1 MSNLI
6 PERRVNKNGVAVT
19 KHVRGQ
25 AKSSSNKTPPPAP
38 ALQGETAAA
47 KSKLRPNQLQQ
58 RERSFSP
65 LENDADRL
73 LIQGRT
79 GMFTF
84 TASDKEIYDVMSVT
98 RAGDAM
104 ALLEIGVRTS
114 DEALDILAR
123 NGLEHRQQDR
133 SAIMQEL
140 LKRNIAPEKTTKA
153 FSMLD
158 IDREYWAN
166 EHERD
171 TDHYPDVIEYLS
183 LESYKSMHGSDVIKN
198 LILSGGISF
207 SDIKDIGTGRLRKQD
222 RLYHLRATLTRH
234 NSGKTTFTNNDLKRF
249 LDKCDADGVVGVHF
263 HSALVLFELLGADSV
278 DRLED
283 TKSFSSRFRQGAKV
297 FFEDIEGLREET
309 EVEFYAALLMEGME
323 RYEASAQKSGRYWAQ
338 EFPQEVQILRG
349 AGVKVDDAIPLLGS
363 GMSAQQAA
371 GVMNGTETVISEG
384 WL

>member
-19 KHVRGQ
+19 KHVRAQ
-25 AKSSSNKTPPPAP
+25 ASATLDKTPPAP
-38 ALQGETAAA
+38 SLRRNDSGKE
-47 KSKLRPNQLQQ
+47 KLRPGQLEQ
-58 RERSFSP
+58 RVRSFSP
-65 LENDADRL
+65 LKNDADRL
-73 LIQGRT
+73 LMQGHT

-84 TASDKEIYDVMSVT
+84 TSSDKEIYDVMSVT

-104 ALLEIGVRTS
+104 ALLEKGVRTS
-114 DEALDILAR
+114 EEALDVLAR
-123 NGLEHRQQDR
+123 NGLEHRQRDR
-133 SAIMQEL
+133 SELMQEL

-166 EHERD
+166 PHERD
-171 TDHYPDVIEYLS
+171 TNHYPDVIEYLS
-183 LESYKSMHGSDVIKN
+183 IESYKDMYGSDDIKN
-198 LILSGGISF
+198 LILSGDISF
-207 SDIKDIGTGRLRKQD
+207 SDIKDIGAGRLRKSD

-234 NSGKTTFTNNDLKRF
+234 NSGKTTFTNDDLKRF
-249 LDKCDADGVVGVHF
+249 LDKCDADGVVGIHF

-283 TKSFSSRFRQGAKV
+283 AKSFSSRFRQGAKV

-309 EVEFYAALLMEGME
+309 EAEFYAALLMEGME